1 MNGYGFLLQAMK
13 TVSLQ
18 GKTIAY
24 KAGLCKMLSNDPND
38 QECEAT
44 ADDQRNEAGKQNVFK
59 ILINKTN
66 S

>member
-24 KAGLCKMLSNDPND
+24 KAGLCKMLSRDPND
-38 QECEAT
+38 EGCNAT
-44 ADDQRNEAGKQNVFK
+44 K
-59 ILINKTN
+59 LIAVLSPANKMYLK